1 MKSILFFVQMRDGIP
16 PVWGHKPPKHEQSL
30 ARDSARLC
38 TLYRWRLPLWLLS
51 LQPQP

>member
-30 ARDSARLC
+30 AREIEL
-38 TLYRWRLPLWLLS
+38 LPISWTEKS
-51 LQPQP
+51 VTD